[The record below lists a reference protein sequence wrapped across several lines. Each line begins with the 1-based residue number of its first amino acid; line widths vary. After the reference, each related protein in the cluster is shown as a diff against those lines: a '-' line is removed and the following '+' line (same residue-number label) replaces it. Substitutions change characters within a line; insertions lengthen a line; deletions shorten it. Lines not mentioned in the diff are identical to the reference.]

1 MTKLFIILGLIFST
15 PAFAGKKTEG
25 SVTAAVENKEIVLT
39 VKKGFHFND
48 KAPAFAVFD
57 DLEAKYKPTVKTE
70 QKFTFKVV
78 ENTKKAK
85 LNFYVC
91 DDAKTVCEPHDQVVA
106 LTAAKRAATDAA
118 PYDRAVAADAP
129 AKKYDKITLLK
140 FSAPW
145 CPACIRLKSETMSKS
160 AVQALLKKV
169 NLEEINIDLVENEKI
184 SNQYGV
190 KAIPTVILVNEQG
203 EELKRWLDYQPAKS
217 FAPELQAALKETQSI
232 NQLVVKA
239 EAGDEKAATTLG
251 YNSYSK
257 MIWKDAAKWFSFSK
271 GAKELNYK
279 LASEIS
285 YAQDEMGETA
295 ESKKAYLQALEKGFT
310 LSSSAFDQARW
321 KLDYLE
327 QLKEQERPIE
337 TDAIKAL
344 QFQLAEIKNTK
355 DLKSLFAKSTLGDN
369 ENFEKAEVL
378 DMTARL
384 YKLTN
389 DKENAKKTQA
399 EMAATVDK
407 VKLST
412 KLPGQMISAIWYYGQ
427 AGTPEKSEPLLK
439 QLIKANPKTYVYYQR
454 YASFLTKQKR
464 LDEALAQANL
474 ALEFKEGNEPQLS
487 LVKVKIL
494 KELGK
499 KDEAISLIDNTLKI
513 TEAYPQKYKRT
524 QSALADLKKNLLNS
538 EVKK

>member
-1 MTKLFIILGLIFST
+1 MGLIFST
-15 PAFAGKKTEG
+15 QAFAKKTDG
-25 SVTAAVENKEIVLT
+25 AVVTAVENKEIVLT

-48 KAPAFAVFD
+48 KAPASVVFD
-57 DLEAKYKPTVKTE
+57 DLEAKHKPLVKTE
-70 QKFTFKVV
+70 QKFTFKVL

-85 LNFYVC
+85 LNYYVC
-91 DDAKTVCEPHDQVVA
+91 DDAKTVCESHDQEVV
-106 LTAAKRAATDAA
+106 LTAKRTANDAT
-118 PYDRAVAADAP
+118 PYDRTVAADAS
-129 AKKYDKITLLK
+129 AKKYDKVTLLK

-145 CPACIRLKSETMSKS
+145 CPACIRLKSETMSKPQ
-160 AVQALLKKV
+160 VKALLKKV

-184 SNQYGV
+184 SDQYGV

-203 EELKRWLDYQPAKS
+203 EELKRWLDYQPVKT
-217 FAPELQAALKETQSI
+217 FAPELQAALKETQTV
-232 NQLVVKA
+232 NQLTVKA
-239 EAGDEKAATTLG
+239 EAGDEKASTTLG

-279 LASEIS
+279 LASEINLAS
-285 YAQDEMGETA
+285 DDLGDSA

-310 LSSSAFDQARW
+310 LSSSVLDQIRW

-344 QFQLAEIKNTK
+344 QFQLAEIKNYK
-355 DLKSLFAKSTLGDN
+355 DLKTLFAKSTFGDN

-378 DMTARL
+378 DMTMRL
-384 YKLTN
+384 YKLTD
-389 DKENAKKTQA
+389 DKENTKKTQT
-399 EMAATVDK
+399 ELAATVDK

-412 KLPGQMISAIWYYGQ
+412 KLPGQMILAIWHYSQ
-427 AGTPEKSEPLLK
+427 AGMPEKSENLLK

-454 YASFLTKQKR
+454 YASFLSKQKR
-464 LDEALAQANL
+464 YDEALAQANL
-474 ALEFKEGNEPQLS
+474 ALEYKEGNEPQLS
-487 LVKVKIL
+487 LAKVKIL

-499 KDEAISLIDNTLKI
+499 KDEAIALIDNTMKI

-524 QSALADLKKNLLNS
+524 QAALVDLKKNLQAS
-538 EVKK
+538 ATTK

>member
-1 MTKLFIILGLIFST
+1 MNKLFVIFGLIFST
-15 PAFAGKKTEG
+15 HVFAAQKTADA
-25 SVTAAVENKEIVLT
+25 VITAVDTKEIVLT

-48 KAPAFAVFD
+48 KAPATAVFD
-57 DLEAKYKPTVKTE
+57 NLEAKFKPTVKTE
-70 QKFTFKVV
+70 QKLTFKVV
-78 ENTKKAK
+78 EKTKKAK
-85 LNFYVC
+85 LNYYVC
-91 DDAKTVCEPHDQVVA
+91 DDAKTVCEPHDQEVA
-106 LTAAKRAATDAA
+106 LDTKRAATDAA
-118 PYDRAVAADAP
+118 PYDRAVASEATT
-129 AKKYDKITLLK
+129 KKYDKITLLK

-145 CPACIRLKSETMSKS
+145 CPACIRLKSETMNKPQ
-160 AVQALLKKV
+160 VQALLKKV
-169 NLEEINIDLVENEKI
+169 NFQEINIDLVENEKL
-184 SNQYGV
+184 SDEYGV

-203 EELKRWLDYQPAKS
+203 EEIKRWLDYQPANS

-232 NQLVVKA
+232 NQLVAKA
-239 EAGDEKAATTLG
+239 EAGDEKASTTLG

-257 MIWKDAAKWFSFSK
+257 MLWKDAAKWFSFSK

-285 YAQDEMGETA
+285 LAQDDLGDSA
-295 ESKKAYLQALEKGFT
+295 ESKKAYQTALEKGFT
-310 LSSSAFDQARW
+310 LSSSTLDQMRW

-344 QFQLAEIKNTK
+344 QFQLSEIKNNK
-355 DLKSLFAKSTLGDN
+355 DLKGLFAKSTVGDT
-369 ENFEKAEVL
+369 ENFEKAEIL

-384 YKLTN
+384 FKITG
-389 DKENAKKTQA
+389 DKENTKKAQVELA
-399 EMAATVDK
+399 SAVDK

-439 QLIKANPKTYVYYQR
+439 QLIKANPKSYVYYQR
-454 YASFLTKQKR
+454 YASYLTKQKR
-464 LDEALAQANL
+464 NEEALTQANL

-487 LVKVKIL
+487 LAKVKIL

-499 KDEAISLIDNTLKI
+499 KDEAIALIDSTLKL
-513 TEAYPQKYKRT
+513 TEVHPTKYKRT
-524 QSALADLKKNLLNS
+524 QTALTDLKKTLTTAT
-538 EVKK
+538 K

>member
-1 MTKLFIILGLIFST
+1 MTKLFVVLGLIFST
-15 PAFAGKKTEG
+15 HAFAEQKTKG
-25 SVTAAVENKEIVLT
+25 AVTAAVENKEIVLT

-48 KAPAFAVFD
+48 KAPASVVFD
-57 DLEAKYKPTVKTE
+57 DLEAKHKPLIKTE
-70 QKFTFKVV
+70 QKFTFKVL

-85 LNFYVC
+85 LNYYVC
-91 DDAKTVCEPHDQVVA
+91 DDAKTVCEPHDQVVE
-106 LTAAKRAATDAA
+106 LTAKRAATDAA
-118 PYDRAVAADAP
+118 PYERAVASDAP

-145 CPACIRLKSETMSKS
+145 CPACIRLKSETMNKPP
-160 AVQALLKKV
+160 VKALLKKV
-169 NLEEINIDLVENEKI
+169 NFEEINIDLVENEKI
-184 SNQYGV
+184 SDQYGV

-203 EELKRWLDYQPAKS
+203 EEIKRWLDYQPAKS

-232 NQLVVKA
+232 NQLVAKA

-285 YAQDEMGETA
+285 YASDEMGETA
-295 ESKKAYLQALEKGFT
+295 ESKKAYQQALEKGFT
-310 LSSSAFDQARW
+310 LSSSVLDQTRW

-344 QFQLAEIKNTK
+344 QFQLAEIKNSK
-355 DLKSLFAKSTLGDN
+355 DLKGLFAKSTLGDN

-384 YKLTN
+384 YKLTD
-389 DKENAKKTQA
+389 DKENAKKIQGELA
-399 EMAATVDK
+399 SAVDK

-427 AGTPEKSEPLLK
+427 AGVPEKSEPLLK
-439 QLIKANPKTYVYYQR
+439 QLIKAYPKTYVYYQR

-464 LDEALAQANL
+464 HDEALAQANL

-487 LVKVKIL
+487 LAKVKIL

-499 KDEAISLIDNTLKI
+499 KDEAIILIDSALKI
-513 TEAYPQKYKRT
+513 TEAHPTKYKRT
-524 QSALADLKKNLLNS
+524 QTALTDIKKNLLNP

>member
-1 MTKLFIILGLIFST
+1 MNKLFVILGLIFST
-15 PAFAGKKTEG
+15 QAFAEQKTKG
-25 SVTAAVENKEIVLT
+25 TVTATVENQEIVLT

-48 KAPAFAVFD
+48 KAPASAVFD
-57 DLEAKYKPTVKTE
+57 DLEAKFKPTVKTE

-78 ENTKKAK
+78 EKTKKAK
-85 LNFYVC
+85 LNYYVC
-91 DDAKTVCEPHDQVVA
+91 DDAKTVCEPHDQVVE
-106 LTAAKRAATDAA
+106 LTAKRTATDAA

-145 CPACIRLKSETMSKS
+145 CPACIRLKSETMNKPQ
-160 AVQALLKKV
+160 VKALLKKV
-169 NLEEINIDLVENEKI
+169 NFEEINIDLVENEKI
-184 SNQYGV
+184 SDQYGV

-203 EELKRWLDYQPAKS
+203 EEIKRWLDYQPAKS

-232 NQLVVKA
+232 NQLVAKA

-279 LASEIS
+279 LASEIN
-285 YAQDEMGETA
+285 YASDEMGESL
-295 ESKKAYLQALEKGFT
+295 ESKKAYQQALEKGFT
-310 LSSSAFDQARW
+310 LSSSVLDQTRW

-327 QLKEQERPIE
+327 QLKEQGHPIQ

-344 QFQLAEIKNTK
+344 QFQLAEIKNSK
-355 DLKSLFAKSTLGDN
+355 DLKGLFAKSTLGDN

-384 YKLTN
+384 YKLTD
-389 DKENAKKTQA
+389 DKENAKKTQS
-399 EMAATVDK
+399 ELAAAVDK

-427 AGTPEKSEPLLK
+427 AGVPEKSEPLLK
-439 QLIKANPKTYVYYQR
+439 QLIKAYPKTYVYYQR

-464 LDEALAQANL
+464 NDEALAQANL

-487 LVKVKIL
+487 LAKVKIL

-499 KDEAISLIDNTLKI
+499 KDEAITLIDNALKI
-513 TEAYPQKYKRT
+513 TEAYPTKYKRT
-524 QSALADLKKNLLNS
+524 QTALTDIKKNLLNP

>member
-1 MTKLFIILGLIFST
+1 MNKLFVVLGLIFST
-15 PAFAGKKTEG
+15 HAFAEQKTKG
-25 SVTAAVENKEIVLT
+25 TVTATVENQEIVLT

-48 KAPAFAVFD
+48 KAPASAVFD
-57 DLEAKYKPTVKTE
+57 DLEAKFKPTVKTE

-78 ENTKKAK
+78 EKTKKAK
-85 LNFYVC
+85 LNYYVC
-91 DDAKTVCEPHDQVVA
+91 DDAKTVCEPHDQVVE
-106 LTAAKRAATDAA
+106 LTAKRTATDAA

-145 CPACIRLKSETMSKS
+145 CPACIRLKSETMNKPQ
-160 AVQALLKKV
+160 VKALLKKV
-169 NLEEINIDLVENEKI
+169 NFEEINIDLVENEKI
-184 SNQYGV
+184 SDQYGV

-203 EELKRWLDYQPAKS
+203 EEIKRWLDYQPAKS

-232 NQLVVKA
+232 NQLVAKA
-239 EAGDEKAATTLG
+239 ETGDEKAATTLG

-279 LASEIS
+279 LASEIN
-285 YAQDEMGETA
+285 YASDEMGESP
-295 ESKKAYLQALEKGFT
+295 ESKKAYQQALEKGFT
-310 LSSSAFDQARW
+310 LSSSVLDQTRW

-327 QLKEQERPIE
+327 QLKEQGHPIQ

-344 QFQLAEIKNTK
+344 QFQLAEIKNSK
-355 DLKSLFAKSTLGDN
+355 DLKGLFAKSTLGDN

-384 YKLTN
+384 YKLTD
-389 DKENAKKTQA
+389 DKENAKKTQS
-399 EMAATVDK
+399 ELAAAVDK

-427 AGTPEKSEPLLK
+427 AGVPEKSEPLLK
-439 QLIKANPKTYVYYQR
+439 QLIKAYPKTYVYYQR

-464 LDEALAQANL
+464 NDEALAQANL

-487 LVKVKIL
+487 LAKVKIL

-499 KDEAISLIDNTLKI
+499 KDEAITLIDNALKI
-513 TEAYPQKYKRT
+513 TEAYPTKYKRT
-524 QSALADLKKNLLNS
+524 QTALTDIKKNLLNP
-538 EVKK
+538 EAKK